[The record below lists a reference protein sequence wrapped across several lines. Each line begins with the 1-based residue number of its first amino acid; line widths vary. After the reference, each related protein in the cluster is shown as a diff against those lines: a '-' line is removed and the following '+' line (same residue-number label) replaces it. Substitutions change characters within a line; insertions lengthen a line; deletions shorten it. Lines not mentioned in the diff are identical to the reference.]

1 MSYESTAS
9 VFRYK
14 NSCILIIDNMTTV
27 RSLVVISCIFDIAVM
42 CTTKRLPRSR
52 SKICNSYFLLDP
64 AYGLEK
70 FKKCEGVNFLRNFE
84 VLEREK
90 TKQRNKKEKVTRVAA
105 SIQKLYK
112 AFV

>member
-1 MSYESTAS
+1 
-9 VFRYK
+9 
-14 NSCILIIDNMTTV
+14 
-27 RSLVVISCIFDIAVM
+27 
-42 CTTKRLPRSR
+42 
-52 SKICNSYFLLDP
+52 LLDP